1 MSPGYGAKMDRY
13 GGDPHQGYQ
22 IPPPISETLE
32 KRESNT
38 MRELREMDKKLS
50 ELNNVIDMLHSKL
63 DGMVL
68 PLPKPERTG
77 TATPQMC
84 SVAAQI
90 NAYNYQLQ
98 YALDRLYTLHE
109 GIDL

>member
-1 MSPGYGAKMDRY
+1 MSLGYGAKMDRY

-38 MRELREMDKKLS
+38 MREMRDMEKKLT
-50 ELNNVIDMLHSKL
+50 ELANVVDMLYSKL

-77 TATPQMC
+77 LNTPQMC
-84 SVAAQI
+84 AVAAQL
-90 NAYNYQLQ
+90 NAFNGHLQ
-98 YALDRLYTLHE
+98 HSLDRLYTLHE

>member
-1 MSPGYGAKMDRY
+1 MSLNPMARDYQPR
-13 GGDPHQGYQ
+13 DPYH

-38 MRELREMDKKLS
+38 MREMRDMEKKLT
-50 ELNNVIDMLHSKL
+50 ELANVVDMLYSKL
-63 DGMVL
+63 DGIVL
-68 PLPKPERTG
+68 PLPKPERT
-77 TATPQMC
+77 AHASPQMC

-90 NAYNYQLQ
+90 NAFNNHLQ
-98 YALDRLYTLHE
+98 HSLDRLYTLHE